1 MQEKSIRY
9 NLIYMLSSGLFIKI
23 LALVYKIFLTRS
35 LGLTGMGLYSIMIPS
50 VMLFLGL
57 ADFSLPQTITKLVSE
72 NKSVKESNRS
82 LIIKSIYI
90 GLLFDL
96 ILILILLI
104 FMNLINKSLNYDFRL
119 PFYALMILL
128 PFVSINAI
136 IKGYFQGINRGD
148 LGAKANIIEQLTRIT
163 SSIIFINLLINV
175 NIDYALASIIISMA
189 IGELFS
195 FLFSLF
201 KLRNY
206 SFKPVLE
213 KNGDGMKIISLSL
226 PSTINRFIFTISNFF
241 EPIILTKALNKLG
254 YLDTE
259 IRNSFGLVQGYA
271 IPLLTIMGF
280 ASMAITQSLM
290 PKLAQNFKTNSPS
303 KFQSTLKKGLDL
315 TFIIGFLSSLL
326 LFFYP
331 NLTSSLIYND
341 NSSSFFIKLMAPFF
355 ILYYLEPLL
364 HTAILVINKSNLSL
378 LINIFI
384 CLGKLILIY
393 FLSSKIGID
402 GFVLAI
408 IISIILTLLSYYL
421 ILKIKVHININIIK
435 PLFFILINTF
445 FTFLI
450 KKDESIIMMAITL
463 SFFLLTLFLFY
474 GRTLKGINID

>member
-1 MQEKSIRY
+1 
-9 NLIYMLSSGLFIKI
+9 MLSSGLFIKI

-35 LGLTGMGLYSIMIPS
+35 LGLAGMGLYSIMIPS

-72 NKSVKESNRS
+72 HISVKEPNRS
-82 LIIKSIYI
+82 LIIKALFI

-96 ILILILLI
+96 ILILILLT
-104 FMNLINKSLNYDFRL
+104 FMDLINKSLNYDFSL
-119 PFYALMILL
+119 PFYALIILL

-163 SSIIFINLLINV
+163 TSIVFISFFINV

-189 IGELFS
+189 IGEFFS
-195 FLFSLF
+195 FIFSLF

-206 SFKPVLE
+206 SFKPVIE
-213 KNGDGMKIISLSL
+213 KKGDEMKIISLSL

-241 EPIILTKALNKLG
+241 EPIILANGLKQLG
-254 YLDTE
+254 YLDTD

-280 ASMAITQSLM
+280 SSMAIAQSLM
-290 PKLAQNFKTNSPS
+290 PKLAQNFKTNSIS

-315 TFIIGFLSSLL
+315 TFIIGFIAYFM

-331 NLTSSLIYND
+331 NLISSLIYND
-341 NSSSFFIKLMAPFF
+341 NTSSYFIRLMAPFF
-355 ILYYLEPLL
+355 IFYYLEPIL

-384 CLGKLILIY
+384 CLGKLFLIY
-393 FLSSKIGID
+393 FLSSRIGID
-402 GFVLAI
+402 GFVF
-408 IISIILTLLSYYL
+408 SIMASVIVTFLSYYL
-421 ILKIKVHININIIK
+421 ILKIKVHLRINIIK
-435 PLFFILINTF
+435 PMFFIIINTF

-450 KKDESIIMMAITL
+450 KKDESIIMMTITL
-463 SFFLLTLFLFY
+463 LFFLLTLFLFY
-474 GRTLKGINID
+474 RRTLKSINVD